1 MPIPEELKQ
10 TAGKALG
17 RIPSGVYILTAA
29 HGGEASAMMASWVQ
43 QAGFDPPAVSIAMAK
58 SRPIMELIAASKML
72 ALSIIPD
79 GDSSLMK
86 RYARG
91 VKPGEDPFAGVE
103 TFRTPGGI
111 PAMKS
116 ALAWLECR
124 LMHTCDFGGDH
135 DLLIAEVVAGN
146 ILQSGGTAFMHQRGS
161 GFHY

>member
-1 MPIPEELKQ
+1 MAISEELKQ
-10 TAGKALG
+10 TVGKALG
-17 RIPSGVYILTAA
+17 RVPSGVFILTAA
-29 HGGEASAMMASWVQ
+29 HGGEATAIMASWVQ

-58 SRPIMELIAASKML
+58 ERPIAAMIQSSKQL

-91 VKPGEDPFAGVE
+91 VKPGDDPFAGVE
-103 TFRTPGGI
+103 TFHTPGGI
-111 PAMKS
+111 PAIKS

-124 LMHTCDFGGDH
+124 LIHTCDFGGDH
-135 DLLIAEVVAGN
+135 DLLIAEVVAGA
-146 ILQSGGTAFMHQRGS
+146 ILHPGQAFMHQRGS

>member
-1 MPIPEELKQ
+1 MPISEQLKQ

-17 RIPSGVYILTAA
+17 RIPSGVFILTAGQGSDA
-29 HGGEASAMMASWVQ
+29 TAMMASWVQ

-58 SRPIMELIAASKML
+58 GRPIADVIVASKMF

-103 TFRTPGGI
+103 TIQTPSGI

-116 ALAWLECR
+116 ALAWLQCR
-124 LMHTCDFGGDH
+124 LIQTCDFGGDH

-146 ILQSGGTAFMHQRGS
+146 ILHPGTAFMHQRGS

>member
-1 MPIPEELKQ
+1 
-10 TAGKALG
+10 
-17 RIPSGVYILTAA
+17 VFILTAA
-29 HGGEASAMMASWVQ
+29 HGGESAAMMASWVQ

-58 SRPIMELIAASKML
+58 GRPITEMIRASGRL
-72 ALSIIPD
+72 ALSIIPE

-103 TFRTPGGI
+103 TIQTPGGI

-135 DLLIAEVVAGN
+135 DLLVAEVIAGN
-146 ILQSGGTAFMHQRGS
+146 ILHPGTAFMHQRGS